1 MFLHRIILIVQG
13 VFMDLVKLIFL
24 TLYYVIDILILV
36 YILYYF
42 FTGIFAFWV
51 KKKIFKYRPKNK
63 FAVIIPARNEEN
75 VIGTLIES
83 LKNQNYPSKLY
94 DIFVVPNNC
103 NDNTRD
109 IALQCGAK
117 IIDIDIQTKSKGD
130 VLKYS
135 FEYLNSN
142 YNYDAYCIFDADNI
156 VHPEFLRNMNNALC
170 SGYNV
175 AQGYRDTKNPKDS
188 WVSSCYALF
197 YYIQNFFFNQ
207 ARMNMGWSSS
217 INGTGFMV
225 ASKVIKENG
234 FDTKT
239 ITEDIE
245 FSALC
250 ALNNEKI
257 AFVKEAVTYDEQPL
271 NFFTSIK
278 QRMRWSFGTIECL
291 KLYFFTLV
299 TNAFKNKVPQSFDM
313 AIFFFAPIFQ
323 LISFAIILITVLFN
337 ISSLGQFELID
348 ILCNNKVISL
358 IIGYGVSI
366 ILSLIVVVIDKR
378 KIKNVFKGIF
388 TLSIFMITWIP
399 INVACILKKEFYWEP
414 IKHTRNLDIESVI

>member
-1 MFLHRIILIVQG
+1 MDII
-13 VFMDLVKLIFL
+13 KLIFL
-24 TLYYVIDILILV
+24 TLYYVIDILIFIYICY
-36 YILYYF
+36 YIL
-42 FTGIFAFWV
+42 TGLFAFFS

-63 FAVIIPARNEEN
+63 FAIVIPARNEED
-75 VIGTLIES
+75 VIETLIDS
-83 LKNQNYPSKLY
+83 LNNQNYPRKLY

-103 NDNTRD
+103 DDNTRE
-109 IALQCGAK
+109 IAIKSKAN
-117 IIDIDIQTKSKGD
+117 IIDIDIDTKTKGD

-135 FEYLNSN
+135 FEYLNDN
-142 YNYDAYCIFDADNI
+142 YNYDAYCVFDADNI
-156 VHPEFLRNMNNALC
+156 VHPEYLRGMNNALC

-188 WVSSCYALF
+188 WVSACYALF

-207 ARMNMGWSSS
+207 ARMNLGWSSS

-225 ASKVIKENG
+225 ASKVIKKHG
-234 FDTKT
+234 FNTKT

-257 AFVKEAVTYDEQPL
+257 AFVKEAITYDEQPL
-271 NFFTSIK
+271 GFFTSVK

-291 KLYFFTLV
+291 KLYFFTLI
-299 TNAFKNKVPQSFDM
+299 TNAFKNRVPQSFDM

-323 LISFAIILITVLFN
+323 LISFGIIVVTVIFNVFDFENSMLINT
-337 ISSLGQFELID
+337 
-348 ILCNNKVISL
+348 LCSNKMFSL
-358 IIGYGVSI
+358 ILGYI
-366 ILSLIVVVIDKR
+366 ISVLLSLIVVIMDKR
-378 KIKNVFKGIF
+378 KIKNIFKGIF

-399 INVACILKKEFYWEP
+399 INISCILKKEFLWEP
-414 IKHTRNLDIESVI
+414 IKHTRNINIKSVI